1 MALKS
6 KRFQTAADLTA
17 FVAANGITKT
27 NIQEITSESASGG
40 FTLFW
45 WA

>member
-1 MALKS
+1 MSLKS
-6 KRFQTAADLTA
+6 KRFQSASDLIN
-17 FVAANGITKT
+17 FVNTTPILKA
-27 NIQEITSESASGG
+27 NIQQIVPEAASGG